1 MPRDSDDALRWLAS
15 ARSDLALAR
24 AGRMSAD
31 VQLEALCY
39 HCQQAVEKSLKAV
52 LIAHGL
58 EFPRTHNVGTLQDLL
73 PPALAVPAAV
83 SDEQLRALT
92 VYAVLSRY
100 PGDMEDVS
108 DSDYDVA
115 LDVAERV
122 VDWAGDVLRDEDL
135 SAS

>member
-24 AGRMSAD
+24 AGRLSAD

-52 LIAHGL
+52 LIAHSL

-73 PPALAVPAAV
+73 PPALAVPSAV

-108 DSDYDVA
+108 ESDYDVA
-115 LDVAERV
+115 LDVAVRV
-122 VDWAGDVLRDEDL
+122 VDWAAAELNAEDP
-135 SAS
+135 SSS